1 MFVVSLALAPSPFV
15 LGFLP
20 NDVGIS
26 YRIGSSE
33 LCPRAAAA
41 LAKSQYD
48 RLSPFDSLQTLHTIP
63 VLFSGDTVPT
73 MMASFMSYFTG
84 RRDSK
89 QTARDAIVSL
99 REQLMMVEK
108 KEEHLQRQIAQ
119 DLTTAKAN
127 AVSNKAGTH
136 SRFPS
141 YELHFIQ
148 CRCFKLGIVHTH
160 TAATAA
166 LRRKKMREAD
176 LDKLSGMRLQLE
188 VQINTLESANINANT
203 LDVMRRGATA
213 LKEIHNGLYVPPSLH
228 LPEILSHTDRR
239 RNFLS
244 SLSRFGLVLISAGF
258 SSDIDKVDATMN
270 SINEQRDIANEIADA
285 ISNPAN
291 AGFQIDEVRTRG
303 RGGGGRRRWLIGI
316 SMVCRRSSRPNSG
329 NWSRRISTS
338 DFWAQITYQYT
349 PRRAR
354 AASKHDQQ
362 RCKRTKTQS
371 CRHCKLHLR
380 CLDGSFSLADP
391 PCLVFCPF
399 ITFVI

>member
-1 MFVVSLALAPSPFV
+1 
-15 LGFLP
+15 
-20 NDVGIS
+20 
-26 YRIGSSE
+26 
-33 LCPRAAAA
+33 
-41 LAKSQYD
+41 
-48 RLSPFDSLQTLHTIP
+48 
-63 VLFSGDTVPT
+63 
-73 MMASFMSYFTG
+73 
-84 RRDSK
+84 
-89 QTARDAIVSL
+89 
-99 REQLMMVEK
+99 
-108 KEEHLQRQIAQ
+108 
-119 DLTTAKAN
+119 
-127 AVSNKAGTH
+127 
-136 SRFPS
+136 
-141 YELHFIQ
+141 
-148 CRCFKLGIVHTH
+148 
-160 TAATAA
+160 
-166 LRRKKMREAD
+166 MREAD

-391 PCLVFCPF
+391 PLSCFLPLHYLCNLIIIVILSLYFLMLSGPIFCQMSY
-399 ITFVI
+399 ITPRMSVDCNAVPSLLFQHTHTLFEIAHHEICGWG